1 MFAKSHW
8 PNYAARISAMSAEEI
23 MLRCRQ
29 AVGKRL
35 DAVRFSLG
43 LGFVDGEY
51 PRADPG
57 SAARFF
63 FDAVDI
69 PLILSEFE
77 RRLPREVA
85 AICQRADRLCEHRFD
100 LLGYEGLKV
109 GEKIDWQLDVVHHK
123 RAPSKPWFRIR
134 YLDFE
139 EVGDAKIIWELNR
152 HQHLVTLAK
161 AYRISGE
168 EKYVR
173 ELFDQWYDWQQQNAY
188 PIGINWAS
196 SLEVAFRS
204 MAWLWVWHLLADTPV
219 LPPSFRRDLLRALA
233 ISGRHIERYLSTYF
247 SPNTHL
253 LGEGVALL
261 FIGLLCPEI
270 PSADRWRQLGW
281 EIILRQ
287 AQRQVLADGM
297 HFEQSTHYHV
307 YALDFFLHAYLLA
320 RRNRPAISEFLPS
333 TIERMLEALAGLA
346 QAGSPPRFGDDDGG
360 RLFDPRRNRA
370 EHLTDPLATGAVL
383 FHRADFKLSHGEL
396 PEESL
401 WLLGTDAA
409 RSYDRLPR
417 LPTTPCSRAF
427 AASGHYIM
435 ADDDPIAQ
443 LTIDAGPQ
451 GFSSAGHGH
460 ADALS
465 VQLSI
470 AGVAFITDA
479 GTLEYVGDGPQRD
492 LLRST
497 GSHSTLQVDG
507 TSQVLPKG
515 PFSWNSLPQVRVER
529 WIAGPSFEVFVGS
542 HDGYARLA
550 SAVRHRRSIFH
561 LKSHFWLLRD
571 LALGQGSHDLDQV
584 WRLANKEVDHTGH
597 SVGLSVDGT
606 RLAVVVCP
614 EEGATEAISQELWSP
629 AYGVFEMRPTLHV
642 RQHGALP
649 SEIATLLAPVAR
661 TEAGRLEHLREA
673 SGVQLYRYGSGAQE
687 HYFAFPA
694 ESGRWSLRSWSTDAE
709 FLYWSENP
717 TRTIARAIAVHCSHL
732 EENCQVLVSRHQPLE
747 WIECRLDAP
756 RATID
761 TSEGRVAG
769 SQGPGMARDSD
780 ALLGAEK
787 VKS

>member
-1 MFAKSHW
+1 MFAKSRW
-8 PNYAARISAMSAEEI
+8 SNYAARISAMSAEEI
-23 MLRCRQ
+23 RLRCRQ

-35 DAVRFSLG
+35 DAARSSLG

-51 PRADPG
+51 PSAVPG
-57 SAARFF
+57 SAAQFF
-63 FDAVDI
+63 FTAADI
-69 PLILSEFE
+69 PLILSELE
-77 RRLPREVA
+77 RRLPREAVA
-85 AICQRADRLCEHRFD
+85 IRQRADRICEHRFD
-100 LLGYEGLKV
+100 LLGYEGLMV

-134 YLDFE
+134 YLDFA
-139 EVGDAKIIWELNR
+139 EVGDAKITWELNR

-168 EKYVR
+168 ERYAR
-173 ELFDQWYDWQQQNAY
+173 ELFDQWYQWQQRNPY

-204 MAWLWVWHLLADTPV
+204 MAWLWVWHLLTGTPV
-219 LPPSFRRDLLRALA
+219 LPPRFRRDLLEALA
-233 ISGRHIERYLSTYF
+233 ISARHIERYLSTYF

-253 LGEGVALL
+253 LGEGVGLL

-270 PSADRWRQLGW
+270 PSAERWRQSGW

-320 RRNRPAISEFLPS
+320 RQNQQPVPEFLVS

-370 EHLTDPLATGAVL
+370 EHLTDPLATGAIL
-383 FHRADFKLSHGEL
+383 FHRADFKLGHGEL

-401 WLLGTDAA
+401 WLLGSHAA
-409 RSYDRLPR
+409 RSYDNLPR
-417 LPTTPCSRAF
+417 LPASPYSRAF
-427 AASGHYIM
+427 VASGHYIM
-435 ADDDPIAQ
+435 ADNDPIAQ

-451 GFSSAGHGH
+451 GVASAGHGH

-470 AGVAFITDA
+470 AGVAFITDG
-479 GTLEYVGDGPQRD
+479 GTFEYVGDGPERD

-507 TSQVLPKG
+507 ASQVLPKG
-515 PFSWNSLPQVRVER
+515 PFSWDSLPEVCVER
-529 WIAGPSFEVFVGS
+529 WIAGQSFDVFVGS
-542 HDGYARLA
+542 HDGYGRLA

-561 LKSHFWLLRD
+561 LKSHFWLVRD
-571 LALGQGSHDLDQV
+571 LVLGQGSHDLDQV
-584 WRLANKEVDHTGH
+584 WRLASKEVDPSGH
-597 SVGLSVDGT
+597 CFGLSVDGRGLT
-606 RLAVVVCP
+606 VVVCP
-614 EEGATEAISQELWSP
+614 EAGVTESISHELWSP
-629 AYGVFEMRPTLHV
+629 AYGAFEMRPTLHV
-642 RQHGALP
+642 RQHRALP
-649 SEIATLLAPVAR
+649 SAIATLLAPVTP
-661 TEAGRLEHLREA
+661 TEAGRLEHQREA
-673 SGVQLYRYGSGAQE
+673 SGVQLYRYACGADE

-694 ESGRWSLRSWSTDAE
+694 ASGRWSLRTWSTDAE
-709 FLYWSENP
+709 FLYWIENP
-717 TRTIARAIAVHCSHL
+717 TRTIQRAIAVHCSHL
-732 EENCQVLVSRHQPLE
+732 EENRQVLVSRHQPLE
-747 WIECRLDAP
+747 WIECRREAQL
-756 RATID
+756 ATID
-761 TSEGRVAG
+761 TSEGRVSG
-769 SQGPGMARDSD
+769 GEGPGMAGDSGV
-780 ALLGAEK
+780 LLRPEK
-787 VKS
+787 VRS